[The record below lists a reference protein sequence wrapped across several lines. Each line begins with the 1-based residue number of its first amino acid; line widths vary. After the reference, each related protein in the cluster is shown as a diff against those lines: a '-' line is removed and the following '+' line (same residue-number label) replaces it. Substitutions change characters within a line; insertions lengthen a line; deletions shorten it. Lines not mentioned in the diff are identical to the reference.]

1 MRARKSLV
9 ENRKIGGTKK
19 KKLNSGR
26 RSREVKER
34 KCPKIGPNGR
44 ERRGVLPSHPH
55 PLRIGLGL
63 GPRAFWNGKK
73 NKKWYDDVNARV
85 ILSNNVYSVWHN
97 RQDLPVQMP
106 QPHMAPTPALK
117 YLQLPAGE
125 SSKELSLAQDT
136 PREKVGGGSTL
147 ARCQTPEGKG
157 VCIRA
162 SRAHNSAAG

>member
-1 MRARKSLV
+1 MA
-9 ENRKIGGTKK
+9 ENGAA
-19 KKLNSGR
+19 S
-26 RSREVKER
+26 
-34 KCPKIGPNGR
+34 PP
-44 ERRGVLPSHPH
+44 PHPH

-85 ILSNNVYSVWHN
+85 ILSNNVCSVWHN

-136 PREKVGGGSTL
+136 PREKVGGRLNFGPLPDAKRERGVYSRL
-147 ARCQTPEGKG
+147 AHTQFCGGINYQSMVRNLFRKQIVVRRKS
-157 VCIRA
+157 VCVRKESDGATIVVK
-162 SRAHNSAAG
+162 